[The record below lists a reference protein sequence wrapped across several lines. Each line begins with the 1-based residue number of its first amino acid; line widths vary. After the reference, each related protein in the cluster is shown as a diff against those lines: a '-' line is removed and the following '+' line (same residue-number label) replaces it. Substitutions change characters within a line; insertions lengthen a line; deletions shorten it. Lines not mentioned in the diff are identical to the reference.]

1 MKLFE
6 TNEDCYSISF
16 YDMDWWK
23 EYYIS
28 KSNWDD
34 IAPATI
40 LDILVEAIP
49 EKTFFYLSRRSLLV
63 ILYNLLNNNHKNIS
77 WEIAKIESPF

>member
-6 TNEDCYSISF
+6 TNDETYSISF

-28 KSNWDD
+28 QSNLDYVP
-34 IAPATI
+34 PATI
-40 LDILVEAIP
+40 LDILAEAIP

-63 ILYNLLNNNHKNIS
+63 ILYNLLNNNHENVG